1 MELAAKEYLQKI
13 RLVFPGDDI
22 PRFDVLVLG
31 MGPDGHTCSLFPGH
45 PLLKVVII
53 MIIKVFV
60 KHKILSIET
69 ILSAHTYT
77 HTRTHACTR
86 TNTHTHTH
94 THTQPR
100 RHPHTQA
107 LKA

>member
-69 ILSAHTYT
+69 ILSAHT
-77 HTRTHACTR
+77 HI
-86 TNTHTHTH
+86 HTHTYTCMYAHKHIH
-94 THTQPR
+94 THTQTR